1 MRAGTISKGR
11 IALAWCTEAARWI
24 ASLCRCLKTLLP
36 QHPQQSV
43 SMPAE
48 DVLQPE
54 FDPEK
59 LNCRVQIQQD
69 RQQDILEL
77 GICGKVQARQSSQIR
92 LLIHLYDITDS
103 NQPNRP
109 IYRATQ
115 AATLTKEDIF
125 EHICELGKVPQQS
138 IDIPDW
144 MSVAKIET
152 KWLLPARSGQRKI
165 LLKANLYCCENF
177 EQLAEA
183 QCIFDYETSDAGYL
197 DIQENV
203 ERAKALGVTL
213 AIAISS
219 ADGRMY
225 KSEIECIKQWAHS
238 NIHGSNKARKKN
250 SQLERALNKTVR
262 FFRKGCK
269 VDVRRLCEEMTEIA
283 PLAYRYDIVGL
294 CLKAVEAKGF
304 VTGGQLEL
312 LKNMAA
318 WLQVEINKFR
328 QMLERLAPATTHQ
341 VKDMELLFGLS
352 DQMSSDQNLEQL
364 NHQYRK
370 WNARAT
376 SIDSEVQNQA
386 EQMLDLIAKTRSQY
400 IS

>member
-1 MRAGTISKGR
+1 M
-11 IALAWCTEAARWI
+11 
-24 ASLCRCLKTLLP
+24 
-36 QHPQQSV
+36 V
-43 SMPAE
+43 SIPAE
-48 DVLQPE
+48 DNLQPE

-59 LNCRVQIQQD
+59 FNCRVQIKQDWQQN
-69 RQQDILEL
+69 ILEL
-77 GICGKVQARQSSQIR
+77 GICGKVQACQGSQIR
-92 LLIHLYDITDS
+92 LLIHLYDVTDS
-103 NQPNRP
+103 NQPGRP

-115 AATLTKEDIF
+115 AAALTKEDIF

-144 MSVAKIET
+144 ISVAKIES
-152 KWLLPARSGQRKI
+152 KWLLPPRSGRRKI
-165 LLKANLYCCENF
+165 LLKANLYCCESL
-177 EQLAEA
+177 EQLAQA

-213 AIAISS
+213 ALAISS
-219 ADGRMY
+219 ADGRIY
-225 KSEIECIKQWAHS
+225 KSEIECIKQWTHS
-238 NIHGSNKARKKN
+238 NIHGPNGARKKN
-250 SQLERALNKTVR
+250 SQLERALNKTIR
-262 FFRKGCK
+262 FFRRGYK
-269 VDVRRLCEEMTEIA
+269 VDVHRLCEEMTEIA

-304 VTGGQLEL
+304 VTAGQLEL
-312 LKNMAA
+312 LKKMAD
-318 WLQVEINKFR
+318 WLQVDANKFR
-328 QMLERLAPATTHQ
+328 QMLERLAPATTHR

-352 DQMSSDQNLEQL
+352 DKMSSGQNLEQL

-376 SIDSEVQNQA
+376 SIDPEVQNQA
-386 EQMLDLIAKTRSQY
+386 EQMLDLIAKARSQY